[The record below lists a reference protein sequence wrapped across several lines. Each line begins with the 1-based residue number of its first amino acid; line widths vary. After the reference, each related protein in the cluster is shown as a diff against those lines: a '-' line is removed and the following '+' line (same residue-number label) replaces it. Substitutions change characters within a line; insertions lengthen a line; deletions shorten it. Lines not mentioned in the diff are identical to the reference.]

1 MLTEEKTGRHMREK
15 GIFRILKIEDHH
27 FGASI
32 KIMVETADGK
42 KIAMGCK
49 KSLFRLEFIGKLV
62 EIEYYNPFEFGVFY
76 QVLSLK
82 KAEDS

>member
-1 MLTEEKTGRHMREK
+1 
-15 GIFRILKIEDHH
+15 
-27 FGASI
+27 
-32 KIMVETADGK
+32 MVETADGK